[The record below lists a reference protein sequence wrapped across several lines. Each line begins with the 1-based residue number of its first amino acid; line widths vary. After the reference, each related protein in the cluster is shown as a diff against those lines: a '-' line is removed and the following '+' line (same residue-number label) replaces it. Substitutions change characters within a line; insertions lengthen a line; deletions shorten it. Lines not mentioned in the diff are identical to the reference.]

1 MKKRI
6 VAVMLAMAMAV
17 PTSSVTAM
25 AARTAPDTV
34 LGRADEQEVQLPKAN
49 VMDVDFTSGDAA
61 DQSPLQNGFRVQGSP
76 TVTDSEELHKKIAN
90 FDGSSAYLYPFD
102 ASKYGKITDA
112 VTIECMF
119 KYNSLPSGEH
129 DIFSN
134 QQSGGI
140 GLGVYNGRLTF
151 FAHVAGSYRQPTA
164 SIQQGQWVHAVGVVD
179 GTSVK
184 LYVNGELASQ
194 IQAEGPVEFTSNA
207 KAHNFVIGGDSSA
220 SGNAEYLSD
229 AAVSFARLYDRALTE
244 EEIRL
249 LDEKAFEGADLPQL
263 KPQQVNL
270 GIVASD
276 TASADGEMNVNLH
289 LNGEDV
295 GTIDK
300 VSCELAYDSQALT
313 YTGVQHKMSGVT
325 IDGSQ
330 EGVLKLT
337 YEGPISLSDF
347 RQYASTRLG
356 KLNFR
361 TGDVT
366 GTMDTSLRMENFR
379 AYVSGEEVTDQIPVP
394 QAEKTVT
401 IYGKD
406 RLDLNGDGVIGAGDV
421 ALAGDKEQQEAIA
434 KEAAIYPY
442 KHAVVLTVDGGG
454 TVWDPDSMYYA
465 ASNSQIPKKTS
476 DPKIMA
482 KRTNT
487 YAMELFNEEFA
498 TSYTAQA
505 VVPSISGQNY
515 TSMIHGVPW
524 GDVEEE
530 YQLTNDSSAQEYYA
544 DFGKETA
551 KYPSMFQAIAKAAPE
566 RKQAA
571 FAEWTNILNGI
582 IEPDAPVIGKASE
595 SKKSFYDVADY
606 IKSAQYQDTALVY
619 MQSDWMD
626 HVGHSSGYYND
637 NFWSELAQYDD
648 YYKAVV
654 DALKETGTYEETLI
668 VSNAD
673 HGGSGYS
680 HGSMD
685 PSNMDIF
692 IGPGGQTVD
701 SGRRLEGGDNSD
713 IASLVLAALR
723 VEKPDSMTGEVFDEN
738 AFLSQE
744 EMSKKQRDVEKV
756 TFTVEG
762 DTGALSLSNQK
773 SRTRA
778 IDAVIDLGGSTVK
791 SVDAKGGT
799 ILRQEVEEG
808 QLKLTISYDNQ
819 PTELAQLTFE
829 GQASGDVKVREIMLG
844 TAEGKEI
851 YADLENVREE
861 TVFTD
866 LSSWIQFLE
875 DLSEEEYTQESW
887 AVLEAAIEE
896 AKTVEADPAATRG
909 EIDQA
914 VANLVKAFGALEY
927 GVQRQHLQAAVD
939 AASAIL
945 GAAQDYEEE
954 SLAALRAVI
963 DGARDVLEDSK
974 ATQGQINQAASDVI
988 DAIVLV
994 IKDADIASL
1003 ESLLKAVEGLD
1014 EAKYTQESYQA
1025 LERAVESAKAVLA
1038 NPDRTQ
1044 EELALAYTGI
1054 SQAIRGLELK
1064 GNKEALC
1071 AVIEKAEEIL
1081 ANASAYTQSS
1091 IRGLEAALAEAKA
1104 VYEDPDAAS
1113 GEVQEAVTAL
1123 TSQLVLARLKGDVD
1137 HDGRVSTA
1145 DSAALLRY
1153 SAEMDDL
1160 DETQLDGADINGD
1173 GAADTKDAALV
1184 LQYAAEKV
1192 SAF

>member
-6 VAVMLAMAMAV
+6 VAVMLAMTMAV
-17 PTSSVTAM
+17 PTSGVTAM
-25 AARTAPDTV
+25 AAQTSSGTV
-34 LGRADEQEVQLPKAN
+34 QESTQKQEVQIPKAN
-49 VMDVDFTSGDAA
+49 VMDVDFTSGDAT
-61 DQSPLQNGFRVQGSP
+61 DQSPLKNGFRVQGSP
-76 TVTDSEELHKKIAN
+76 TVTDSEELHKKVAN
-90 FDGSSAYLYPFD
+90 FNGSSAYLYPFD
-102 ASKYGKITDA
+102 ASKYEKITDA

-140 GLGVYNGRLTF
+140 GLGLYNGRLTF

-179 GTSVK
+179 GSSVK
-184 LYVNGELASQ
+184 LYVNGELASE
-194 IQAEGPVEFTSNA
+194 IQVEGPVEFTSNA
-207 KAHNFVIGGDSSA
+207 NAHNFVIGGDSSA

-229 AAVSFARLYDRALTE
+229 ASVSFARLYDRALTE

-270 GIVASD
+270 GMVSSD
-276 TASADGEMNVNLH
+276 TASANGEMNVNLH
-289 LNGEDV
+289 LNAQQI
-295 GTIDK
+295 GTIDE
-300 VSCELAYDSQALT
+300 VSCELIYDPQALT
-313 YTGVQHKMSGVT
+313 YTGVQHKMSGVA
-325 IDGSQ
+325 IDDSQ
-330 EGVLKLT
+330 EGVLKIT
-337 YEGPISLSDF
+337 YNGTISVSDF

-361 TGDVT
+361 TADVT
-366 GTMDTSLRMENFR
+366 GTKETSLTVEGFH
-379 AYVSGEEVTDQIPVP
+379 AYASGEEVTDQIQMP

-406 RLDLNGDGVIGAGDV
+406 SLDLNGDGVVGAGDV
-421 ALAGDKEQQEAIA
+421 ALAEGEEQQEAIA
-434 KEAAIYPY
+434 NEAAIYPY

-454 TVWDPDSMYYA
+454 TVWDPDSVYYA
-465 ASNSQIPKKTS
+465 ASNSQIPEKTS
-476 DPKIMA
+476 DPEIMA

-487 YAMELFNEEFA
+487 YAMDLFNKEFA

-515 TSMIHGVPW
+515 TSMIHGIPW
-524 GDVEEE
+524 GDVDAE

-551 KYPSMFQAIAKAAPE
+551 KYPSMFQAIAKVAPE

-595 SKKSFYDVADY
+595 SKRSFYDVADY
-606 IKSAQYQDTALVY
+606 IKSEQYQDTALVY

-654 DALKETGTYEETLI
+654 DALKESGTYEETLI

-692 IGPGGQTVD
+692 IGLGGQTVD

-713 IASLVLAALR
+713 IAPLVLAALR
-723 VEKPDSMTGEVFDEN
+723 IEKPDSMTGEVFDER

-744 EMSKKQRDVEKV
+744 EMSKKNRDVEKV
-756 TFTVEG
+756 TFTVEDG
-762 DTGALSLSNQK
+762 TGTLSLSNQK
-773 SRTRA
+773 SQTRV
-778 IDAVIDLGGSTVK
+778 IDAVIDLDEATVQ

-799 ILRQEVEEG
+799 ILRQETEDG
-808 QLKLTISYDNQ
+808 QLKLTISYENQ
-819 PTELAQLTFE
+819 PQELAELTFD
-829 GQASGDVKVREIMLG
+829 GDVSGVKVYEIMLG

-851 YADLENVREE
+851 YADLENVQEE
-861 TVFTD
+861 TVFSD
-866 LSSWIQFLE
+866 LTSWIQFME
-875 DLSEEEYTQESW
+875 GLSEEEYTQESW
-887 AVLEAAIEE
+887 AVLEEALEE
-896 AKTVEADPAATRG
+896 AKAVEADVTATRG
-909 EIDQA
+909 EIDEA
-914 VANLVKAFGALEY
+914 IANLVKAFGTLEY
-927 GVQRQHLQAAVD
+927 GVQRQHLQAAID
-939 AASAIL
+939 AASDIL
-945 GAAQDYEEE
+945 EAAQDYDEE
-954 SLAALRAVI
+954 SLEALRNVI
-963 DGARDVLEDSK
+963 DQAKAVLEDGN
-974 ATQGQINQAASDVI
+974 ATQEQVNQAASDVI

-994 IKDADIASL
+994 IRDADIVSL
-1003 ESLLKAVEGLD
+1003 ESLLEAVESLD
-1014 EAKYTQESYQA
+1014 ESKYTSESYQA
-1025 LERAVESAKAVLA
+1025 LEQAVTSAKAVLA

-1044 EELALAYTGI
+1044 EELVLAYTQI

-1064 GNKEALC
+1064 GNKAALC

-1081 ANASAYTQSS
+1081 ADASAYTESS
-1091 IRGLEAALAEAKA
+1091 ISGLKAVLDEAKA
-1104 VYEDPDAAS
+1104 VNENPEANAV
-1113 GEVQEAVTAL
+1113 EVQKAVTDL
-1123 TSQLVLARLKGDVD
+1123 TNELVLARRKGDVD
-1137 HDGRVSTA
+1137 HDGSVSTK
-1145 DSAALLRY
+1145 DSAELLRY
-1153 SAEMDDL
+1153 NAELEEL
-1160 DETQLDGADINGD
+1160 DETQLEGADVNGD
-1173 GAADTKDAALV
+1173 GAADTKDTVLI
-1184 LQYAAEKV
+1184 LQYAAEKI
-1192 SAF
+1192 STF